1 MKLTLEALQVLDA
14 IDRKGSFAAAAAE
27 LFRVPSA
34 LTYTVQQLEQDL
46 GVTLFDRQGRR
57 AKLTP
62 AGFEL
67 LTEGRQL
74 LRAATDLE
82 CRIQQVAKGWETELV
97 IAVDTIIG
105 SENLNP
111 LIADFLQLNSGTRL
125 KVVEEVL
132 GGNWDALLSN
142 RAQLVIGAA
151 GELPPGG
158 GFATLPLMHLSF
170 VFAAA
175 PDHPI
180 CRLPQPLAEGV
191 IVRHRA
197 VAVADSSRNQ
207 PARSAGL
214 LSGQETITVPSM
226 AAKVA
231 AQIAGLGVGYLPTAI
246 ARREAQAGRLRI
258 LEVEELKP
266 GGELTI
272 AWRPSRTG
280 KALRWF
286 VQQLERTEIKQRL
299 LAHLVTTPTD
309 KQPGKPRAGKTAA
322 PRRSKAP

>member
-111 LIADFLQLNSGTRL
+111 LMADFLLLNSGTRL
-125 KVVEEVL
+125 KVTEEVL

-142 RAQLVIGAA
+142 RAQLVIGANS
-151 GELPPGG
+151 ELPPGG

-175 PDHPI
+175 PGHSI
-180 CRLPQPLAEGV
+180 CSLPQPLPENV

-197 VAVADSSRNQ
+197 VAVADSSRNL

-214 LSGQETITVPSM
+214 LSGQETLTVPSM
-226 AAKVA
+226 AAKIA
-231 AQIAGLGVGYLPTAI
+231 AQIAGLGVGYLPAAA
-246 ARREAQAGRLRI
+246 ARREEKAGRLRI
-258 LEVEELKP
+258 LDVEEPKP
-266 GGELTI
+266 GGELI
-272 AWRPSRTG
+272 VAWRPSRTG

-286 VQQLERTEIKQRL
+286 VQQLERAEVK
-299 LAHLVTTPTD
+299 AHLLQHLLPAAAAA
-309 KQPGKPRAGKTAA
+309 KRGKTA
-322 PRRSKAP
+322 